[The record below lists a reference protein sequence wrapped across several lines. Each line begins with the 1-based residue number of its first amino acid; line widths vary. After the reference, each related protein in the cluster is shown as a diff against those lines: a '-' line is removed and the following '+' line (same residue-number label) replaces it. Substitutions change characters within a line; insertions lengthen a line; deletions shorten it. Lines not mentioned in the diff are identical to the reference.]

1 MRKEGIFRKILGLMV
16 ATVLIGETII
26 LSFVIIQE
34 TRSVEKAIVE
44 RAKVLAETIAKTIE
58 VSYLDFTWPF
68 ETLKKISDSET
79 TLFLWIVKPNG
90 EIFLADNPRL
100 LGKKIKDPFLGT
112 EVIRIKDINY
122 QREKGKLIVHP
133 LQIEVKEKPWTLYL
147 GVSLKPVRLAQIE
160 IFLRGV
166 IMFVLTIA
174 LVIIISFYFAKKITQ
189 PLEQLRKGAEIIGKG
204 NFEHRIKLKTGDEI
218 EELGRTFNQM
228 AEDLRRSRAALEE
241 SETVL
246 KIKVKARTRELEEL
260 AQSLEERVKERTKE
274 LQERV
279 NELERFHRLTVGREL
294 KMIEL
299 KEEIKRLK
307 AQIRELKRS
316 AKSKK
321 TKN

>member
-1 MRKEGIFRKILGLMV
+1 M
-16 ATVLIGETII
+16 
-26 LSFVIIQE
+26 
-34 TRSVEKAIVE
+34 
-44 RAKVLAETIAKTIE
+44 
-58 VSYLDFTWPF
+58 
-68 ETLKKISDSET
+68 
-79 TLFLWIVKPNG
+79 
-90 EIFLADNPRL
+90 
-100 LGKKIKDPFLGT
+100 
-112 EVIRIKDINY
+112 
-122 QREKGKLIVHP
+122 IVHP

-147 GVSLKPVRLAQIE
+147 GVSLKPVKLAQIE

-174 LVIIISFYFAKKITQ
+174 LAVIISFYFAKKITQ

-260 AQSLEERVKERTKE
+260 AQSLEDKVKERTKE

>member
-1 MRKEGIFRKILGLMV
+1 MRKKGIFRKILGLMV

-26 LSFVIIQE
+26 LTVVIIQE

-90 EIFLADNPRL
+90 EIFLADNPQL
-100 LGKKIKDPFLGT
+100 LGKKIEDPFLST

-122 QREKGKLIVHP
+122 QGEKGKLIVHP

-147 GVSLKPVRLAQIE
+147 GVSLKPVKLAQIE

-174 LVIIISFYFAKKITQ
+174 LAVIISFYFAKKITQ

-307 AQIRELKRS
+307 AQIRELKRP

-321 TKN
+321 TKT

>member
-1 MRKEGIFRKILGLMV
+1 MRKKGIFRKILGLTV

-44 RAKVLAETIAKTIE
+44 RTKVLAETLAKTIE

-90 EIFLADNPRL
+90 EIFLADDPRL
-100 LGKKIKDPFLGT
+100 LGKKIEDPFLGT
-112 EVIRIKDINY
+112 EVIRVKDINY
-122 QREKGKLIVHP
+122 QGEKGKLIVHP
-133 LQIEVKEKPWTLYL
+133 LQIEPKEKPWSLYL
-147 GVSLKPVRLAQIE
+147 AVSLKPVKLARIE
-160 IFLRGV
+160 ILLRGV

-174 LVIIISFYFAKKITQ
+174 LTIIISFYFAKKITQ

-204 NFEHRIKLKTGDEI
+204 NFEHRIKIKTGDEI
-218 EELGRTFNQM
+218 EELGRTLNQM
-228 AEDLRRSRAALEE
+228 AEDLRQSRAALEE

-260 AQSLEERVKERTKE
+260 AQSLEDKVKERTKE

-299 KEEIKRLK
+299 KQEIKRLK
-307 AQIRELKRS
+307 TQIRELKRS

>member
-1 MRKEGIFRKILGLMV
+1 MRKKGIFRKILGLMV

-26 LSFVIIQE
+26 LTVVIIQE

-90 EIFLADNPRL
+90 EIFLADNPQL
-100 LGKKIKDPFLGT
+100 LGKKIEDPFLST

-122 QREKGKLIVHP
+122 QEERGKLIVHP
-133 LQIEVKEKPWTLYL
+133 LQIEPKEKPWSLYL
-147 GVSLKPVRLAQIE
+147 AVSLKPVKLAQIE

-174 LVIIISFYFAKKITQ
+174 LAIIISFYFAKKITQ

-307 AQIRELKRS
+307 AQIRELKRP

-321 TKN
+321 TKT